1 MIKSE
6 FVTFVKK
13 NLVQIKMIKKTFK
26 LYHKVRDHCHY
37 TGTFREAANNIC
49 NLRYKIPKEISV
61 VAHNAT
67 YDHHFINKLLEKE
80 FEGQFEC
87 LGENSD
93 IYYFFSTN

>member
-1 MIKSE
+1 M
-6 FVTFVKK
+6 
-13 NLVQIKMIKKTFK
+13 
-26 LYHKVRDHCHY
+26 
-37 TGTFREAANNIC
+37 
-49 NLRYKIPKEISV
+49 
-61 VAHNAT
+61 AHNAT